1 MRSTGIHVKRCLE
14 EGSFTPK
21 TQNKTHNIFWDNTV
35 KLLVAL
41 LNEKT
46 LDEIL
51 KYLEKSIT
59 NLAKETLENLE
70 IEGGSQEVKSFLEN
84 QFELRLENL
93 LVAKKS
99 SIHHLESRMK
109 NKIIQK
115 KQKIFEQ
122 ISIQYKI

>member
-1 MRSTGIHVKRCLE
+1 V
-14 EGSFTPK
+14 
-21 TQNKTHNIFWDNTV
+21 V
-35 KLLVAL
+35 L

-59 NLAKETLENLE
+59 NLAKETFENLE

-93 LVAKKS
+93 LVAKKAAF
-99 SIHHLESRMK
+99 IT
-109 NKIIQK
+109 
-115 KQKIFEQ
+115 
-122 ISIQYKI
+122 